1 MLGVLNQY
9 VRIRHENIVR
19 LIGAGEEP
27 EHFVVLARY
36 DGGTLTQRC
45 GLATNQLRDTRG
57 RFKDKK
63 PFEYIEVIYGSC

>member
-1 MLGVLNQY
+1 M
-9 VRIRHENIVR
+9 R

-27 EHFVVLARY
+27 EHFLVLARY

-45 GLATNQLRDTRG
+45 GLATNQLRDTQG

-63 PFEYIEVIYGSC
+63 PFEYIEVILWELLKISRRVSVLCK